1 MGQARGG
8 GEAQLMM
15 FPKMKKRT
23 RERLYRIFTLGFLLI
38 FILSVVAALLITGL
52 QAPVAR

>member
-1 MGQARGG
+1 
-8 GEAQLMM
+8 MM
-15 FPKMKKRT
+15 FGKIKKRT
-23 RERLYRIFTLGFLLI
+23 REKLYRTFTMVFLVL